1 MKQKL
6 RKIQMNI
13 DMAISLIKD
22 LELDRELSPM
32 QKEVTIEILDNMKQV
47 RSSIKS
53 IERVKE

>member
-6 RKIQMNI
+6 RKIQMHI

-47 RSSIKS
+47 RSSIKT
-53 IERVKE
+53 IERLNK